1 MAEHESLLTDK
12 VRELE
17 PEPEPEYNLTEHN
30 LVLLG
35 LNFSRFNFLK
45 KEIKERE
52 RAL

>member
-1 MAEHESLLTDK
+1 MAEHESLSTDK

-17 PEPEPEYNLTEHN
+17 PEPEWNLTEHN

-35 LNFSRFNFLK
+35 LNLSRFNFLK

-52 RAL
+52 RARLF